1 MGAQVFDKMNQYLAA
16 RSSDAG
22 PVKWMFLGARVCL
35 RSWKALHGMGTLAA
49 KWLFGFYTTSFFWP
63 FSLASWSCSSG
74 GHRFAR
80 IWKAVQ
86 RGDSAAPA
94 DLRFLRK
101 PKTRTCGDGPNPR
114 ITSFLQ
120 SLYDSTAETLP
131 DVKDDG
137 VETTFSQGVEG
148 LDSYAVVNLDG
159 SSGSTENGKKR
170 KIRKFKLGL
179 PVHVERQPEQSGQEV
194 RYLPPGVMR
203 DYWSQMQSIDSSV
216 SFTTFWR
223 TWKIEFPHLRF
234 RAVSSHAQCSTCVHH
249 RVLLRE
255 LAPYLY
261 ARRRQ
266 AELFHSHLMAQYRD
280 RQVYWSLRGSSRL
293 RVLGHLC
300 VIQDGMDQVK
310 FCFPRTPLARS
321 KELATFIRPKLGI
334 IGVIAHGFCL
344 YFSVSNPEMPKDSSC
359 MADLFC
365 FVLTHLERKGV
376 KLADTVIHLV
386 SDNTSRETKNNT
398 TLRLLTALVQQRTN
412 PLCHLKFSFYLLVC
426 VLVYLLVCL
435 FVCLLVCLFVCVF
448 VFVCLLACFYCLLAC
463 VCVCLL
469 FGCFCWFVCSFVRLS
484 VWLFGWFVCLV
495 CCFPS
500 RFCFDSGWFP
510 VSWSHAAMISSG
522 SCHQL
527 CTILGI
533 CACQGILA
541 GASMR
546 HLRSG
551 HSHEDVDQVF
561 GSLSL
566 YLVRHGKCVESPPQF
581 VDLIRTFCNTAHR
594 PHEPERCVVMYDQ
607 HRPWTLLGEFL

>member
-49 KWLFGFYTTSFFWP
+49 KWLFDFYTTLFFWP

-412 PLCHLKFSFYLLVC
+412 PLCHLKFSFYLVYLVC
-426 VLVYLLVCL
+426 WFVYLFTCWYVCL
-435 FVCLLVCLFVCVF
+435 FVCWFVSLFVCLRVC
-448 VFVCLLACFYCLLAC
+448 VCLLACLMLSCIALLCPALLCSLCSALLLCFVLLCFALRCMLACLLAFIA
-463 VCVCLL
+463 CLL
-469 FGCFCWFVCSFVRLS
+469 VFAFVCFLVVFVG
-484 VWLFGWFVCLV
+484 LFARSFVCLV
-495 CCFPS
+495 VWLVC
-500 RFCFDSGWFP
+500 
-510 VSWSHAAMISSG
+510 
-522 SCHQL
+522 L
-527 CTILGI
+527 
-533 CACQGILA
+533 
-541 GASMR
+541 
-546 HLRSG
+546 
-551 HSHEDVDQVF
+551 F
-561 GSLSL
+561 G
-566 YLVRHGKCVESPPQF
+566 
-581 VDLIRTFCNTAHR
+581 
-594 PHEPERCVVMYDQ
+594 
-607 HRPWTLLGEFL
+607 LLFSF

>member
-1 MGAQVFDKMNQYLAA
+1 M
-16 RSSDAG
+16 
-22 PVKWMFLGARVCL
+22 
-35 RSWKALHGMGTLAA
+35 
-49 KWLFGFYTTSFFWP
+49 
-63 FSLASWSCSSG
+63 ASWSCSSG

-412 PLCHLKFSFYLLVC
+412 PLCHLKFSFYLVYVVC
-426 VLVYLLVCL
+426 WFVYLFTCWYVCL
-435 FVCLLVCLFVCVF
+435 FVGLLVCLFVCVF
-448 VFVCLLACFYCLLAC
+448 VFVCLLACLMLSCIALLCSALLCSLCSALLLCFVLFCFALLCAACLLAC
-463 VCVCLL
+463 LLLLLACLCLRLFAFWLFLLVCLL
-469 FGCFCWFVCSFVRLS
+469 VRLS

-510 VSWSHAAMISSG
+510 VS
-522 SCHQL
+522 
-527 CTILGI
+527 
-533 CACQGILA
+533 
-541 GASMR
+541 
-546 HLRSG
+546 
-551 HSHEDVDQVF
+551 
-561 GSLSL
+561 
-566 YLVRHGKCVESPPQF
+566 
-581 VDLIRTFCNTAHR
+581 
-594 PHEPERCVVMYDQ
+594 
-607 HRPWTLLGEFL
+607 